1 MNKMDNDQTI
11 SKLVDGGAK
20 VLILSLILFLSK
32 NTLLIIFGIL
42 VWVIFAI
49 IFVLISMKQEK
60 EPENKIH

>member
-1 MNKMDNDQTI
+1 MDNDQTI
-11 SKLVDGGAK
+11 SKLVDGGAI

>member
-11 SKLVDGGAK
+11 SKLVDGGAI